1 VGQEEKIMAD
11 EKFDEKEAEK
21 REEKSWDEKYR
32 NDPVS
37 AAVWACIFI
46 WAGLV
51 LLAGNLGLLGWFSPD
66 PEAPFFAWPDTWG
79 LILLGAGLI
88 VLMGAAVRMLV
99 PSYRRSITGDLILAA
114 ILIGIGLG
122 NVFGFQVTLPLILI
136 VIGLSI
142 LLRGRKRER

>member
-1 VGQEEKIMAD
+1 MPD

-21 REEKSWDEKYR
+21 REEKSWEEKYR

-51 LLAGNLGLLGWFSPD
+51 LLAGNLGLLDWFSPD
-66 PEAPFFAWPDTWG
+66 PGMPFFAWADTWG
-79 LILLGAGLI
+79 IILLGAGVI
-88 VLMGAAVRMLV
+88 VLMGAAVRMIV
-99 PSYRRSITGDLILAA
+99 PTYRRSVTGDLILGV

-142 LLRGRKRER
+142 LLRGRRRDRL

>member
-1 VGQEEKIMAD
+1 MAD
-11 EKFDEKEAEK
+11 EKFDEKDAEK
-21 REEKSWDEKYR
+21 REEKSVEEKYR

-51 LLAGNLGLLGWFSPD
+51 LLAGNLGLLDWIAGDPD
-66 PEAPFFAWPDTWG
+66 APFFVWPD
-79 LILLGAGLI
+79 
-88 VLMGAAVRMLV
+88 MGPHHVGRRGDRLDGSGVRLLV
-99 PSYRRSITGDLILAA
+99 PSYRRSITGDLILGA
-114 ILIGIGLG
+114 ILFGIGLG

-142 LLRGRKRER
+142 LLRGRRRERS

>member
-1 VGQEEKIMAD
+1 MGD

-21 REEKSWDEKYR
+21 REEKSWEEKYR

-51 LLAGNLGLLGWFSPD
+51 LLAGNLGLLGWLSPEPD
-66 PEAPFFAWPDTWG
+66 APFFIWPDTWG
-79 LILLGAGLI
+79 LILLGAGVI
-88 VLMGAAVRMLV
+88 VLMGAAVRVLV
-99 PSYRRSITGDLILAA
+99 PSYRRSITGDLILGV
-114 ILIGIGLG
+114 IFIGIGLG

-142 LLRGRKRER
+142 LLRGRRRERS

>member
-1 VGQEEKIMAD
+1 MGD

-21 REEKSWDEKYR
+21 REEKSWEEKYR

-51 LLAGNLGLLGWFSPD
+51 LLAGNLGLLDWISTEPG
-66 PEAPFFAWPDTWG
+66 APFFLWANTWG
-79 LILLGAGLI
+79 LILLGAGVI
-88 VLMGAAVRMLV
+88 VLMGAAVRVLV
-99 PSYRRSITGDLILAA
+99 PSYRRSVTGDLILGV
-114 ILIGIGLG
+114 IFIGIGLG

-142 LLRGRKRER
+142 LLRGRRRERS

>member
-1 VGQEEKIMAD
+1 MAG

-21 REEKSWDEKYR
+21 REEKSWEEKHR

-51 LLAGNLGLLGWFSPD
+51 LLAGNLGLLDWFSPD
-66 PEAPFFAWPDTWG
+66 SGMPFFAWADTWG
-79 LILLGAGLI
+79 IILLGAGVI
-88 VLMGAAVRMLV
+88 VLMGAAVRMIV
-99 PSYRRSITGDLILAA
+99 PTYRRSVTGDLILGV

-142 LLRGRKRER
+142 LLRGRRRDRL

>member
-1 VGQEEKIMAD
+1 MGD

-21 REEKSWDEKYR
+21 REEKSWEEKYR

-51 LLAGNLGLLGWFSPD
+51 LLAGNLGLLDWISTEPG
-66 PEAPFFAWPDTWG
+66 APFFLWANTWG
-79 LILLGAGLI
+79 LILLGAGVI
-88 VLMGAAVRMLV
+88 VLMGAAVRVLV
-99 PSYRRSITGDLILAA
+99 PSYRRSVTGDLILGV
-114 ILIGIGLG
+114 IFIGIGLG
-122 NVFGFQVTLPLILI
+122 NVLGFQVTLPLILI

-142 LLRGRKRER
+142 LLRGRRRERS

>member
-1 VGQEEKIMAD
+1 MGD

-21 REEKSWDEKYR
+21 REEKSWEEKYR

-51 LLAGNLGLLGWFSPD
+51 LLAGNLGLLDWISSEPG
-66 PEAPFFAWPDTWG
+66 APFFLWANTWG
-79 LILLGAGLI
+79 LILLGAGVI
-88 VLMGAAVRMLV
+88 VLMGAAVRVLV
-99 PSYRRSITGDLILAA
+99 PSYRRSVTGDLILGV
-114 ILIGIGLG
+114 IFIGIGLG

-142 LLRGRKRER
+142 LLRGRRRERS

>member
-1 VGQEEKIMAD
+1 MAD

-21 REEKSWDEKYR
+21 REEKSWEEKYR

-51 LLAGNLGLLGWFSPD
+51 LLAGNLGFLDWITADPD
-66 PEAPFFAWPDTWG
+66 APFFFWPNTWG
-79 LILLGAGLI
+79 LIMLGAGVI
-88 VLMGAAVRMLV
+88 VLMGALVRVMV
-99 PSYRRSITGDLILAA
+99 PSYRRSITGDLILGA

-122 NVFGFQVTLPLILI
+122 NVFGFQITLPLILI

-142 LLRGRKRER
+142 ILRGRRRERS